1 MKKSKLFI
9 LIISILLCLLLCSCG
24 DITNKFW
31 GYVSNEEFSVG
42 CTENTVYLYDKDN
55 TQIAKFSDMDYCSTP
70 MISPSG
76 ELFVVKSTEGKFAVY
91 SLESFS
97 LIKKFSTSKINF
109 SQDDGFCFSPDGKF
123 LINIE
128 RQKDDL
134 HSAISVYDTTDF
146 SLVEQVFIDENMM
159 IDHIEFDEATNAYYV
174 LGFMRD
180 KDLIFTNGFVATLK
194 DYQIKNTVK
203 ISEEDYGFYQSYK
216 DLELMGFTKKAHKWS
231 YMDQSLEELKNM
243 KLTLKD
249 LYDKY
254 NK

>member
-1 MKKSKLFI
+1 M
-9 LIISILLCLLLCSCG
+9 
-24 DITNKFW
+24 
-31 GYVSNEEFSVG
+31 ER
-42 CTENTVYLYDKDN
+42 
-55 TQIAKFSDMDYCSTP
+55 
-70 MISPSG
+70 
-76 ELFVVKSTEGKFAVY
+76 
-91 SLESFS
+91 
-97 LIKKFSTSKINF
+97 
-109 SQDDGFCFSPDGKF
+109 KF

-128 RQKDDL
+128 RQKDEL

-146 SLVEQVFIDENMM
+146 SLVEQVFVNDNMM
-159 IDHIEFDEATNAYYV
+159 IDNIEYDKISNTYYV

-180 KDLIFTNGFVATLK
+180 KDLIFTNGFVAALK
-194 DYQIKNTVK
+194 DYRIKNTVK

-243 KLTLKD
+243 TLTLKD

>member
-24 DITNKFW
+24 NITNKFW

-97 LIKKFSTSKINF
+97 LIKKFNNSKIKF
-109 SQDDGFCFSPDGKF
+109 SQDAGFCFSPDG
-123 LINIE
+123 
-128 RQKDDL
+128 
-134 HSAISVYDTTDF
+134 
-146 SLVEQVFIDENMM
+146 
-159 IDHIEFDEATNAYYV
+159 
-174 LGFMRD
+174 
-180 KDLIFTNGFVATLK
+180 
-194 DYQIKNTVK
+194 
-203 ISEEDYGFYQSYK
+203 
-216 DLELMGFTKKAHKWS
+216 
-231 YMDQSLEELKNM
+231 
-243 KLTLKD
+243 
-249 LYDKY
+249 
-254 NK
+254 